1 MRTLALELAPYSI
14 RVNSLHPTN
23 VNTDMIQNEAIYHL
37 FVPGSENPTREEF
50 ASVSRSMQALPI
62 PWVEPV
68 DISNA
73 LLFLASDEG
82 RYITGVTFPVDAGM
96 TQK

>member
-1 MRTLALELAPYSI
+1 
-14 RVNSLHPTN
+14 
-23 VNTDMIQNEAIYHL
+23 MIQNGAMYKL
-37 FVPGSENPTREEF
+37 FVPGSENPTQEEF
-50 ASVSRSMQALPI
+50 AALSQSLQALPI

-82 RYITGVTFPVDAGM
+82 RYITGVTLPVDAGM